1 MARGRHSITPP
12 SVKGLMSSKGYLE
25 VLFHFNTLDP
35 MSVNQDHHN
44 AGMRS
49 YVRRSDSSLVDHLG
63 DRSSDSLVDK
73 LKKVLRVDSDEDTD
87 TLHNK
92 YKETAKDREEKL
104 RMFEKQLNIKVAC

>member
-1 MARGRHSITPP
+1 
-12 SVKGLMSSKGYLE
+12 
-25 VLFHFNTLDP
+25 

-104 RMFEKQLNIKVAC
+104 RMFEKQLNIKVACCSSI